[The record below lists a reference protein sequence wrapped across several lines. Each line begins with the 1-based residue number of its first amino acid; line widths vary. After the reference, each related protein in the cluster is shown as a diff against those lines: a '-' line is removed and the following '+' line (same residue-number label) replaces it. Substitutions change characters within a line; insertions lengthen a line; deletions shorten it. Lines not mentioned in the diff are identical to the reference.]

1 MSLTLRASWTRDTS
15 HLHTSITVY
24 VWCTEL
30 ATGYRCLSI
39 YIGVESNARAELR
52 RGRGLLRAAVGQAPV
67 PEAGRAHR
75 AASQG
80 AGRSRPAAA
89 DVPGCLPR
97 RRRGLRLRPER
108 RVRPDPADDQPRTQ
122 GAA

>member
-30 ATGYRCLSI
+30 ATRYRCLSI
-39 YIGVESNARAELR
+39 YICVESNARAELR
-52 RGRGLLRAAVGQAPV
+52 RGRGLLRAAVGPAPV

-75 AASQG
+75 ATSQG

-89 DVPGCLPR
+89 NVPRGLPR
-97 RRRGLRLRPER
+97 RSRGLRIRPER
-108 RVRPDPADDQPRTQ
+108 RVRPDPADDHPPPE